1 MKEMKSIL
9 VPVDFSK
16 CSLDALKFAAV
27 TAKKS
32 GAMIHLISII
42 EKQNYYFL
50 GSDPIV
56 IPPELTFTNNA
67 HDEKLKSE
75 IRRRLEEIKKSAYL
89 KDVPVEIK
97 IGTGLKVYKCIEE
110 YSRISKSDMIIM
122 GSNGA
127 HGLTKI
133 LIGSNAERVSRFSKI
148 PVLVVNHKVRNIKT
162 IIFASDFEKEAYK
175 VFPFVQ
181 KFAEIFASDIHL
193 LKVNIFTHYNN
204 TEDLELLKKFNKKFK
219 SNYKEVVFE
228 NSTKASGILKY
239 AEKINSSIIA
249 IGTHGKKGLIRL
261 LFENVS
267 EETIRFSSKPVLT
280 VNLKN

>member
-1 MKEMKSIL
+1 MKSIL

-16 CSLDALKFAAV
+16 CSIDALKFAAV
-27 TAKKS
+27 TAKKT

-56 IPPELTFTNNA
+56 IPPEFTYSNNA

-75 IRRRLEEIKKSAYL
+75 IRSRLDEIKKSSFM
-89 KDVPVEIK
+89 KDIQTECK

-110 YSRISKSDMIIM
+110 YARISKSDMIIM
-122 GSNGA
+122 GSSGA

-148 PVLVVNHKVRNIKT
+148 PVLIMNHNVQNIKT
-162 IIFASDFEKEAYK
+162 IIFASDFENEAYK
-175 VFPFVQ
+175 VFPFIQ
-181 KFAEIFASDIHL
+181 LFAGIFDADIHL

-204 TEDLELLKKFNKKFK
+204 KEDLELLKKFNKKFK
-219 SNYKEVVFE
+219 SDYKEVVFE
-228 NSTKASGILKY
+228 SSTKAAGILKY
-239 AEKINSSIIA
+239 AEKVNSSIIA
-249 IGTHGKKGLIRL
+249 IGTHGKKGLVRL

-267 EETIRFSSKPVLT
+267 EETIRSSSKPVLT
-280 VNLKN
+280 VNLKK

>member
-1 MKEMKSIL
+1 MKAIL
-9 VPVDFSK
+9 VPIDFSK
-16 CSLDALKFAAV
+16 CSLDALKFAAF
-27 TAKKS
+27 TAKRS
-32 GAMIHLISII
+32 GAKIHLISII

-56 IPPELTFTNNA
+56 IPPELIYSNNA
-67 HDEKLKSE
+67 HDEKLKNE
-75 IRRRLEEIKKSAYL
+75 IRSRLDKITRSAYL
-89 KDVPVEIK
+89 KDIPVEYK
-97 IGTGLKVYKCIEE
+97 IGTGLKVFKCIEE

-122 GSNGA
+122 GSSGA
-127 HGLTKI
+127 HGITKI

-148 PVLVVNHKVRNIKT
+148 PVLIMNHSIRNIKT
-162 IIFASDFEKEAYK
+162 IIFASDFEKEAYR

-181 KFAEIFASDIHL
+181 EFAKVYDSEIHL

-204 TEDLELLKKFNKKFK
+204 AGDIALLKKFNKKFN

-228 NSTKASGILKY
+228 SSTIASGIHKY
-239 AEKINSSIIA
+239 ADKINSSMIA

-267 EETIRFSSKPVLT
+267 EETIRYSAKPVLT
-280 VNLKN
+280 VNLKK

>member
-1 MKEMKSIL
+1 MKSIL
-9 VPVDFSK
+9 VPIDFSK

-56 IPPELTFTNNA
+56 ITPEFTYSNNS
-67 HDEKLKSE
+67 HDEKLKNE
-75 IRRRLEEIKKSAYL
+75 IRKRLEELTKLSYL
-89 KDVPVEIK
+89 KGIPVEVK

-122 GSNGA
+122 GSSGA

-133 LIGSNAERVSRFSKI
+133 LIGSNAERVSRFAKI
-148 PVLVVNHKVRNIKT
+148 PVRIVNNKVQNIKT

-181 KFAEIFASDIHL
+181 KFAEVFNSDIHL
-193 LKVNIFTHYNN
+193 LKINIFTHYNN
-204 TEDLELLKKFNKKFK
+204 TEDVELLKKFNKKFK
-219 SNYKEVVFE
+219 TNYKEVVYE
-228 NSTKASGILKY
+228 SSTKASGILKY
-239 AEKINSSIIA
+239 AENINSSIIA

-267 EETIRFSSKPVLT
+267 EETIRSSTKPVLT
-280 VNLKN
+280 VNLKK

>member
-1 MKEMKSIL
+1 MKSIL
-9 VPVDFSK
+9 VPIDFSK
-16 CSLDALKFAAV
+16 CSIDALKFAAV

-56 IPPELTFTNNA
+56 IPPELTITNNS

-75 IRRRLEEIKKSAYL
+75 IRLRLEDIRNSEYL
-89 KDVPVEIK
+89 KDIPVDIN

-122 GSNGA
+122 GSSGA

-148 PVLVVNHKVRNIKT
+148 PVLIVNHKVQKIKT
-162 IIFASDFEKEAYK
+162 IIFASDFEKEAYI
-175 VFPFVQ
+175 VFPFIQ
-181 KFAEIFASDIHL
+181 SFANIFNADIHL
-193 LKVNIFTHYNN
+193 LKVNIFTHYND
-204 TEDLELLKKFNKKFK
+204 TEDKALLRKFNDKFK
-219 SNYKEVVFE
+219 TDYKEVVFE

-239 AEKINSSIIA
+239 AGKVSSSIIA
-249 IGTHGKKGLIRL
+249 IGTHGKKGLVRL

-267 EETIRFSSKPVLT
+267 EETIRSSYKPVLT
-280 VNLKN
+280 VNLKNN